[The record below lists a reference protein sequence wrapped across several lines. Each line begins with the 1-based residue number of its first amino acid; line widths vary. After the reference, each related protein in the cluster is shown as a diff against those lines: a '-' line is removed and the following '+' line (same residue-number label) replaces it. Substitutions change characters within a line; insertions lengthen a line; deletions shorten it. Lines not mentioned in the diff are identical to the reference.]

1 MSSSDQ
7 DDIPSNPSQAVHFNE
22 VVRRAVS
29 RRGFLKAGLGAGA
42 VGFMGAGLTA
52 CGGDDDDDDSSGTN
66 PGTNPGGE
74 TPAKPVELNF
84 KAVPIS
90 TADTVVVPE
99 GYQFA
104 VINRWGDPLFAGAPA
119 FKADASNGGDD
130 QARQLGYNHDGMH
143 FFPIDGTDSVNGS
156 SVEGLMV
163 TNHEYTTPD
172 YFYPVGVQPGNAQ
185 WNLDWVRKSQHAH
198 GVSVRH
204 MRLANG
210 KWEPV
215 LDSPFNRSVNA
226 NVAMQLVGPAAGN
239 RLVRTN
245 ADPTGTRCF
254 GTFGNCGN
262 GYTLWNTYLTCE
274 ENFTDYFGVGTADPA
289 TVNYPDAEYQAH
301 MERYK
306 GSGKTSSSSYR
317 WDHYDNRFN
326 WAQEPNEY
334 NRCGWVVEIDPFDPN
349 STPKKLT
356 ALGRFKH
363 ENAAMTLADDK
374 RVVVYMGDDQVSE
387 YIYKFVSD
395 GKYDPARPAL
405 NRLLLDKGT
414 LYVAR
419 FLDGAAQGD
428 AMGVGEWIA
437 LKLDTPSAGRRHA
450 RRPVQPGHGRT
461 AGQDAPGRRCGGR
474 HANGPARMDHHP
486 SDHPRSLRHAD
497 QQQLARQ
504 RRHPLSER
512 PAASGRRRRQP
523 PYRQPVWPD
532 RALAREERRSGV
544 ADFRMGHLRAGGQP
558 DAVPAHRPAQRL
570 GQCHHGQHLQ
580 QPRRPGLRQAR
591 PAVDRD

>member
-7 DDIPSNPSQAVHFNE
+7 DDIPSNPSTAPHFNE

-52 CGGDDDDDDSSGTN
+52 CGGDDDDDSSNGN

-74 TPAKPVELNF
+74 TPAKPVGLNF

-104 VINRWGDPLFAGAPA
+104 VISRWGDPLFTGAPA

-143 FFPIDGTDSVNGS
+143 FFPIDGSDSVNGS

-163 TNHEYTTPD
+163 TNHEYTTPE

-204 MRLANG
+204 LRLANG
-210 KWEPV
+210 KWEAV

-226 NVAMQLVGPAAGN
+226 TVAMQLVGPAAGN

-245 ADPTGTRCF
+245 ADPSGTRCF

-262 GYTLWNTYLTCE
+262 GYTLWSTYLTCE

-405 NRLLLDKGT
+405 NRLLLDRGT

-428 AMGVGEWIA
+428 AMGVGEWIP
-437 LKLDTPSAGRRHA
+437 LKLDTPA
-450 RRPVQPGHGRT
+450 Q
-461 AGQDAPGRRCGGR
+461 
-474 HANGPARMDHHP
+474 
-486 SDHPRSLRHAD
+486 
-497 QQQLARQ
+497 
-504 RRHPLSER
+504 
-512 PAASGRRRRQP
+512 
-523 PYRQPVWPD
+523 
-532 RALAREERRSGV
+532 
-544 ADFRMGHLRAGGQP
+544 AGGTLGALFNQDMGELLVKTRQAA
-558 DAVPAHRPAQRL
+558 DAVGATPMDRPEWITTHPTTREAYVL
-570 GQCHHGQHLQ
+570 SLIHI
-580 QPRRPGLRQAR
+580 
-591 PAVDRD
+591 

>member
-1 MSSSDQ
+1 MMLAGSAEVASVTRMTHHGNTDEHSGSGRHPVQ
-7 DDIPSNPSQAVHFNE
+7 RVHRPHFND
-22 VVRRAVS
+22 VVSRVLS

-52 CGGDDDDDDSSGTN
+52 CGSDDDDDS
-66 PGTNPGGE
+66 
-74 TPAKPVELNF
+74 PAKPTTPGKPTPEQPKPVDLNF
-84 KAVPIS
+84 KAVPVS

-99 GYQFA
+99 GYQYA
-104 VINRWGDPLFAGAPA
+104 VLNRWGDPLFAGAPA
-119 FKADASNGGDD
+119 FKADASNGGAD
-130 QARQLGYNHDGMH
+130 QARQIGYNHDGMH
-143 FFPIDGTDSVNGS
+143 FFPIDGTDSATGS

-163 TNHEYTTPD
+163 TNHEYTTPE
-172 YFYPVGVQPGNAQ
+172 YFYPVGVVPGNAQ

-198 GVSVRH
+198 GVSVLH
-204 MRLANG
+204 IRLNNG

-226 NVAMQLVGPAAGN
+226 NVAMQLVGPAAGS
-239 RLVRTN
+239 RLVKTN
-245 ADPTGTRCF
+245 ADPSGTRCF

-274 ENFTDYFGVGTADPA
+274 ENFTDYFGISNAAPA
-289 TVNYPDAEYQAH
+289 SVNYPDTEYQRH

-306 GSGKTSSSSYR
+306 GTGKTSSSSYR
-317 WDHYDNRFN
+317 WDYFDDRFN
-326 WAQEPNEY
+326 WSIEPNEY
-334 NRCGWVVEIDPFDPN
+334 NRCGWIVEIDPFDPN

-374 RVVVYMGDDQVSE
+374 RVVVYMGDDQASE

-428 AMGVGEWIA
+428 AMGVGEWIP
-437 LKLDTPSAGRRHA
+437 LKLDTPALAGGTLGALFNQDMGELLVKTRQA
-450 RRPVQPGHGRT
+450 ADAVGATPMDRPEWITTHPVTREAYVTLTNNSSRGSGNDRYP
-461 AGQDAPGRRCGGR
+461 APST
-474 HANGPARMDHHP
+474 PARTTP
-486 SDHPRSLRHAD
+486 IRAPTTSTARSCAGAKRAATRLR
-497 QQQLARQ
+497 
-504 RRHPLSER
+504 
-512 PAASGRRRRQP
+512 
-523 PYRQPVWPD
+523 
-532 RALAREERRSGV
+532 
-544 ADFRMGHLRAGGQP
+544 
-558 DAVPAHRPAQRL
+558 
-570 GQCHHGQHLQ
+570 
-580 QPRRPGLRQAR
+580 
-591 PAVDRD
+591 